1 MGAKKF
7 GAEYL
12 SVFCMELYLISRAG
26 IPFSEGV
33 ALLRDD
39 EKDSYKRTVLEH
51 LYQQLEL
58 GEPVAAAMRTAGGF
72 PVYVI
77 EMVEIGQ
84 RTGHLED
91 VFQALAGYYERLDQL
106 RQSLRNAVL
115 YPAVL
120 LVMMLFVV
128 LVLLVKVLPIFQA
141 VFQQLGAELS
151 PVALLLMKLGQALG
165 RYGLGLVALLG
176 VAVLAAVVVLRNTER
191 REAAVQ
197 WLQRKSEN
205 WQLSRRIAS
214 SRLAEA
220 LVLTLSSGMDINDGL
235 DMASHLLNNQTM
247 QEKINQCKRAMLL
260 DGKSFAEASLDNGL
274 FAPLYCRMIAVGFRT
289 GSVDSVLREVARRS
303 AEQVEDYLEA
313 TLNKVEPTLVILL
326 SVLVGLILLSV
337 MLPLT
342 SIMSAIG

>member
-1 MGAKKF
+1 MGAKLF
-7 GAEYL
+7 GAGYL
-12 SVFCMELYLISRAG
+12 SVFCMELYLIIHAG

-39 EKDSYKRTVLEH
+39 EKDSCKRNVLEH
-51 LYQQLEL
+51 LYQQLDL
-58 GEPVAAAMRTAGGF
+58 GEPVADALRAAGGF

-91 VFQALAGYYERLDQL
+91 VFRALAGYYERMDQL

-128 LVLLVKVLPIFQA
+128 LVLLIKVLPIFQD

-151 PVALLLMKLGQALG
+151 PVAALLMQLGQIMG
-165 RYGLGLVALLG
+165 RYGLGLMAVVGIGVLVAALL
-176 VAVLAAVVVLRNTER
+176 LRNTER
-191 REAAVQ
+191 RTAAVQ
-197 WLQRKSEN
+197 WFLRKSEN
-205 WQLSRRIAS
+205 WRISRLIAS
-214 SRLAEA
+214 SRLADA
-220 LVLTLSSGMDINDGL
+220 LVLTLSSGLNIDDAL
-235 DMASHLLNNQTM
+235 DMAMRLVDNQTM
-247 QEKINQCKRAMLL
+247 QEKIMNCKRAMLL
-260 DGKSFAEASLDNGL
+260 ESKSFAAASLDSGL

-289 GSVDSVLREVARRS
+289 GSIDSVMAEVARRS
-303 AEQVEDYLEA
+303 AEQVDDQLEA
-313 TLNKVEPTLVILL
+313 MLNRVEPTLVIIL
-326 SVLVGLILLSV
+326 STLVGLILLSV
-337 MLPLT
+337 MLPLM